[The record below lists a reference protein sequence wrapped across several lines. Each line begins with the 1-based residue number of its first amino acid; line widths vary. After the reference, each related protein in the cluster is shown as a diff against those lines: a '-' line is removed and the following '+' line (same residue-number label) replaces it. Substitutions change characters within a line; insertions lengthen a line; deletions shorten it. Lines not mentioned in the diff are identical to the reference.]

1 MSNSKKPTKLFKYIL
16 HKLIRIISIYITIVA
31 FNKIYSNNFKI
42 FVSLVISTLSLN
54 YLHNNHMKTP
64 TKVDS
69 QKNIIKL
76 PLSTFKSYVKK
87 IVKMIEPLL
96 SVMSLSLKIFTVFTL
111 IDTFFELS
119 KEYNKS
125 HEEMVIYFKSLFSS
139 YNYDEVTKIS
149 YNTFLKE
156 NKERI
161 IKLCFPNINMDNP
174 DEVNKIVRENNFI
187 LHNIGRI
194 LYRERELLKK
204 VKLNFKLPDE
214 IVKIV

>member
-1 MSNSKKPTKLFKYIL
+1 
-16 HKLIRIISIYITIVA
+16 
-31 FNKIYSNNFKI
+31 
-42 FVSLVISTLSLN
+42 
-54 YLHNNHMKTP
+54 MKTP

-111 IDTFFELS
+111 IGTFFELS

-125 HEEMVIYFKSLFSS
+125 HEEMIIYFKSLFSS

-174 DEVNKIVRENNFI
+174 YEVNKIVRENNFI

-204 VKLNFKLPDE
+204 LKLNFKLPDE